1 MDINLIRTL
10 VTLVSFLI
18 FLAIVFWAYRPANRN
33 RFEADG
39 QIVFDESVSQER
51 T

>member
-10 VTLVSFLI
+10 VTLASFVVFI
-18 FLAIVFWAYRPANRN
+18 AIVFWAYRPSNRN

-39 QIVFDESVSQER
+39 RIVFEESNSQER
-51 T
+51 A